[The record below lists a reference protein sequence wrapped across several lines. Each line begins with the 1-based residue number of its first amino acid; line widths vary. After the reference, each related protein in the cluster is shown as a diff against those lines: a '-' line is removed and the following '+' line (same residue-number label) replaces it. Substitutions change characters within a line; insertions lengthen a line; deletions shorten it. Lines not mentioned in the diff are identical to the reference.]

1 MGIFRAMTSKNKA
14 MLNTYVRAFVT
25 AVMALYVTGNTD
37 PKALLGAGLAAI
49 FPTGADYVNPKNK
62 AFGIGSES

>member
-1 MGIFRAMTSKNKA
+1 MIT
-14 MLNTYVRAFVT
+14 TYVKAFVT
-25 AVMALYVTGNTD
+25 AVVALYVTGNTD

>member
-1 MGIFRAMTSKNKA
+1 MTNKNKA
-14 MLNTYVRAFVT
+14 IITTYVKAFVT
-25 AVMALYVTGNTD
+25 AVVALYVTGNTD